1 MKDYKRLTQHITAV
15 NTGRKCLIMPTFK
28 DDVREHVRRLAELE
42 DKIDSGEIDYVAY
55 KDAEIERLTK
65 ECDSKEE
72 AYNKCY
78 FDYRYW
84 KDKAKE
90 CKHRAEVA
98 ENKLFDL
105 AMFCTKG
112 NRNFHGKSESEHE
125 EEARKL
131 FNEWLKQ
138 SDQELQEDR
147 K

>member
-1 MKDYKRLTQHITAV
+1 MTEKEKIVKIICNMDSTTDTLDAITRGDVKQIADA
-15 NTGRKCLIMPTFK
+15 LIAAGIG
-28 DDVREHVRRLAELE
+28 DVSE
-42 DKIDSGEIDYVAY
+42 Y
-55 KDAEIERLTK
+55 
-65 ECDSKEE
+65 
-72 AYNKCY
+72 
-78 FDYRYW
+78 
-84 KDKAKE
+84 
-90 CKHRAEVA
+90 KHRAEVA

-138 SDQELQEDR
+138 SEQELQEER

>member
-1 MKDYKRLTQHITAV
+1 MTDKEKIAQIIAKRLCPSRNSHFQLYGDNATCYSRMNFAECTAIADTV
-15 NTGRKCLIMPTFK
+15 DALIAAGIG
-28 DDVREHVRRLAELE
+28 DVSE
-42 DKIDSGEIDYVAY
+42 Y
-55 KDAEIERLTK
+55 
-65 ECDSKEE
+65 
-72 AYNKCY
+72 
-78 FDYRYW
+78 
-84 KDKAKE
+84 
-90 CKHRAEVA
+90 KHRAEVA

-138 SDQELQEDR
+138 SEQELREDR